1 MADPANSMII
11 YKNNRIM
18 NEKLVWKSK
27 DIQIWF
33 QDLQNKVLAR
43 GDRMGFFKKLFQGQ
57 QISEEEQR
65 RRMGGN
71 ASLTSIVRIQTF

>member
-1 MADPANSMII
+1 
-11 YKNNRIM
+11 
-18 NEKLVWKSK
+18 
-27 DIQIWF
+27 
-33 QDLQNKVLAR
+33 
-43 GDRMGFFKKLFQGQ
+43 MGFFKKLCQGQ